1 MGIGERIKAAR
12 KSAGLTQKALAEKI
26 GAATGTI
33 QQYELGKRQPR
44 IERLQAIAAALNVD
58 PYSLYSFDQAS
69 DTISDEINE
78 GIQYKTQITEI
89 MEKVTVEGLRIG
101 KEIFE
106 AIAGNP
112 KYQMCFDHVPFGD
125 ELEQPA
131 SDMSADE

>member
-1 MGIGERIKAAR
+1 MGIGQRIKAAR

-44 IERLQAIAAALNVD
+44 IEQLQVIADALNVS

-69 DTISDEINE
+69 NAIFDEINE
-78 GIQYKTQITEI
+78 GIQHKAQITEL
-89 MEKVTVEGLRIG
+89 MEKITVDGLRIG
-101 KEIFE
+101 KEVFE

-112 KYQMCFDHVPFGD
+112 QYRVLTEEEYQA
-125 ELEQPA
+125 ELDGVRAKLDAE
-131 SDMSADE
+131 E